1 MEICQAPSIG
11 SQLSKQCSTAAS
23 KKYNF
28 VNSLA
33 QLCHRQC
40 LCVHC
45 SKYVVVEKKFHR
57 SKINLAHYAKIIVVI
72 HSVLLTYVA
81 AHLLQESIL
90 PSKAT
95 KAVKAARGGRGGR
108 RGRGRD
114 DGIAPRC
121 HPLSGDQSHPLPT
134 SDDRHKEKKFPF
146 PPPFPLVY
154 QRT

>member
-1 MEICQAPSIG
+1 M
-11 SQLSKQCSTAAS
+11 
-23 KKYNF
+23 
-28 VNSLA
+28 
-33 QLCHRQC
+33 
-40 LCVHC
+40 
-45 SKYVVVEKKFHR
+45 
-57 SKINLAHYAKIIVVI
+57 AHYAKIIVVI

-134 SDDRHKEKKFPF
+134 SDDRHKEKKVSFSPSSLPTHF
-146 PPPFPLVY
+146 TGKEY
-154 QRT
+154 

>member
-1 MEICQAPSIG
+1 MVSI
-11 SQLSKQCSTAAS
+11 
-23 KKYNF
+23 
-28 VNSLA
+28 
-33 QLCHRQC
+33 
-40 LCVHC
+40 
-45 SKYVVVEKKFHR
+45 
-57 SKINLAHYAKIIVVI
+57 
-72 HSVLLTYVA
+72 TYVA
-81 AHLLQESIL
+81 AHLLQESI

-146 PPPFPLVY
+146 PLPPHPFY
-154 QRT
+154 WQRVLRSLYTF